1 MEPAMH
7 PFALHSRFEAFVSLV
22 AAAVAGLS
30 ILGSVVYLFVDGGVT
45 PVTPTRQLATAAA
58 ATASAP
64 QPAPTLA
71 ATSDAY

>member
-1 MEPAMH
+1 MH

-30 ILGSVVYLFVDGGVT
+30 ILGSVVYLFVHGAAI
-45 PVTPTRQLATAAA
+45 PVTPQPRLAKAAA